1 MRFNCYNA
9 EIVEPPF
16 GFIRAV
22 VDDEMIAAQGL
33 VAHIESRSCVVSRS
47 YGVAKNDMVLS
58 VADADDAL
66 THIIVEVH
74 INGLSPITRLNVRI
88 AHVAIGKRA
97 FDVDFVFVVNEA
109 VRIVWLTA
117 RSRNQGDK
125 QDCNE

>member
-1 MRFNCYNA
+1 MRFNCHNA
-9 EIVEPPF
+9 EIIEPSF
-16 GFIRAV
+16 SLIRAV
-22 VDDEMIAAQGL
+22 ADDEMVAAQGL
-33 VAHIESRSCVVSRS
+33 VAHIESRSCVVSRT

-58 VADADDAL
+58 VADADDAF

-97 FDVDFVFVVNEA
+97 LDVDFVFVVNEVA
-109 VRIVWLTA
+109 RIVWLTA

-125 QDCNE
+125 QDGN